1 MGEMIEFPS
10 NGHTCAGYL
19 ALPQSGRGPGVVVI
33 QEWWGLVGHVKDVC
47 ERFAGEGFVA
57 LAPDLYHGKSA
68 SLKEPDTAGKLLMEM
83 ELDGAARDMLGA
95 ARWLAADERVA
106 GDRVGIIGFCMGGAL
121 ALYAASLADVF
132 GAVVTY
138 YPYLAR
144 TEAARPD
151 FSRIKGAVQGHVGDQ
166 DHAYTREQIEAVEE
180 QIRGGGADVEF
191 HWYPGADHAFFNDD
205 RPEVHRPD
213 QAQQAWDRTLAF
225 LRKHLAQ
232 TAAPV

>member
-1 MGEMIEFPS
+1 MGEMIDFAS
-10 NGHTCAGYL
+10 NGAICPGYL
-19 ALPQSGRGPGVVVI
+19 AKPESGGGAGIVVV
-33 QEWWGLVGHVKDVC
+33 QEWWGLVPHIRELCD
-47 ERFAGEGFVA
+47 RFAGEGFVA
-57 LAPDLYHGKSA
+57 LAPDLYHGQVT
-68 SLKEPDTAGKLLMEM
+68 KEPDEAMKLAMSVQ
-83 ELDGAARDMLGA
+83 LDQAAKEIIGAARALSEQGA
-95 ARWLAADERVA
+95 SGERVA
-106 GDRVGIIGFCMGGAL
+106 VIGFCMGGAL